1 MLLMLIDPDT
11 GECAEL
17 PPYEAHW
24 SDYYRMNQ
32 RSPGVLELAPWV
44 RKLYAVT

>member
-1 MLLMLIDPDT
+1 MLLMLIDPDP

-24 SDYYRMNQ
+24 SDYYAMNQ
-32 RSPGVLELAPWV
+32 RQPGVLELAPWV